1 MRIQDLAIGD
11 WVTFSDS
18 AKEGE
23 IVPVLVAGVT
33 APDIC
38 LGIINPESND
48 ITQHCDEL
56 DVDITQP
63 CDELSVEELAGIP
76 LTPEILEKNGFRFD
90 GSGRRSMMFI
100 SEPHFADGIR
110 FNIYVGLK
118 HKTIEAF
125 AAHPVEKSPNWRKSN
140 KVYLEVC
147 GCYVH
152 ELQHALRLC
161 GIEKEIEL

>member
-1 MRIQDLAIGD
+1 MKAKQLMLGNYALYNGLAVRVRNIHD
-11 WVTFSDS
+11 NVFLD
-18 AKEGE
+18 GE
-23 IVPVLVAGVT
+23 
-33 APDIC
+33 
-38 LGIINPESND
+38 
-48 ITQHCDEL
+48 DE
-56 DVDITQP
+56 
-63 CDELSVEELAGIP
+63 SVEVVYDDGVVILVDPCSLEPIP

-118 HKTIEAF
+118 HKTIEVF

-152 ELQHALRLC
+152 ELQNALSLC
-161 GIEKEIEL
+161 GIKHDIKL

>member
-1 MRIQDLAIGD
+1 MKSKDLMVGD
-11 WVTFSDS
+11 WVNYRPGWIDEETG
-18 AKEGE
+18 KPEYECGEGF
-23 IVPVLVAGVT
+23 PVKITCIYDGLAQYDDMLPDGTINTIEVA
-33 APDIC
+33 DY
-38 LGIINPESND
+38 
-48 ITQHCDEL
+48 
-56 DVDITQP
+56 
-63 CDELSVEELAGIP
+63 ELSGIP

-118 HKTIEAF
+118 HKTIEVF

-161 GIEKEIEL
+161 GIDKTIEL